1 MEFRAE
7 QFSIE
12 FEHEKKWY
20 PAVTDLNMHID
31 AGEMVA
37 LIGESGCGKSITA
50 LSMMGL
56 QPKDTR
62 LGGHLCSTH
71 TFLQSH
77 SQYCFLHIIQAHCL
91 V

>member
-50 LSMMGL
+50 LSMIRALAVICVWMVNQVL
-56 QPKDTR
+56 W
-62 LGGHLCSTH
+62 
-71 TFLQSH
+71 
-77 SQYCFLHIIQAHCL
+77 I
-91 V
+91 